1 VDLQNEFNKNLLQK
15 NEENYRLKH
24 LNQGLTE
31 QIKKLKNEKLKK
43 SLDLLSIS
51 KSQESQTIKVS
62 KWVPQTSRIPYR
74 HPNHISRYNQH
85 QIKAET
91 MTNAIEKSSKA
102 QIQTSEKGSNANL
115 VKVQKNNLIVTS
127 LQASTE
133 NGSEKQLQKS
143 LEAPKV
149 EVLVNTSQAIRV
161 PYRDPNHK
169 SHYDR
174 RKNQKENY

>member
-1 VDLQNEFNKNLLQK
+1 MN
-15 NEENYRLKH
+15 
-24 LNQGLTE
+24 E

-43 SLDLLSIS
+43 SLELLSIS

-62 KWVPQTSRIPYR
+62 TWVPQTSRIPYH
-74 HPNHISRYNQH
+74 HPNHRSRYNQH

-102 QIQTSEKGSNANL
+102 QIQTSEKGINENL
-115 VKVQKNNLIVTS
+115 IKVQKNNLIVTS

-133 NGSEKQLQKS
+133 NGSKKQLQKS

-149 EVLVNTSQAIRV
+149 EVPVNTS
-161 PYRDPNHK
+161 
-169 SHYDR
+169 
-174 RKNQKENY
+174 